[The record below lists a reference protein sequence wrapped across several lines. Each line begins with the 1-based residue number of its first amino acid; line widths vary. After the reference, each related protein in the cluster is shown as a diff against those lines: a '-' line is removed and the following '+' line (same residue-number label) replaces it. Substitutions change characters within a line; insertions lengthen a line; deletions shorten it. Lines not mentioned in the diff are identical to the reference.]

1 MVKLFTVGL
10 LALTM
15 FVLSCAEQKT
25 GVPVEFSKACGAENN
40 GKLVQVTGYLADQG
54 SIFCR
59 NSTGTMKCGL
69 KLLENPGAEKPINVD
84 VEQGTSANQIEEI
97 KRGYK
102 AEDVRI
108 RDTGGNVINLAE
120 RLKVTGEMLVSVEN
134 NVCNMAISKIEK

>member
-1 MVKLFTVGL
+1 MTKFFTVGL

-25 GVPVEFSKACGAENN
+25 GVPVEFSKACGAENS
-40 GKLVQVTGYLADQG
+40 GKLIQLTGYLADQG

-59 NSTGTMKCGL
+59 NFTGAMKCGL
-69 KLLENPGAEKPINVD
+69 KLLENPGSENPITVD
-84 VEQGTSANQIEEI
+84 VSQGTSANQIEEI

-108 RDTGGNVINLAE
+108 RDNGGNVINLANK
-120 RLKVTGEMLVSVEN
+120 LKVTRKMLVSVEN
-134 NVCNMAISKIEK
+134 NVCNMAVSKIEK